1 VALPP
6 QANVFAYWNAD
17 PAAVEAV
24 AGRVQAAGTYRHW
37 RRVAG
42 WVLAEDPLPGGAEP
56 PGDAAPEVAIFEGA
70 ETAAAG
76 AGPAWR
82 RDLGVAALTRPASL
96 SRLADTGFVAVS
108 EDGRALAVRPG
119 GGLAPLYVRCG
130 GGSVTISTRLGDI
143 PRLTVEASSLDLLVH
158 AVWYAGL
165 PLFPDNRSFLT
176 DVAVVPFGHHAVL
189 GPDHPPRLARHWD
202 PRPAVLAP
210 STAERLADH
219 ATRLRELLLAYLERH
234 LAEGANLLTLSGGV
248 DSSALAIL
256 AAGVLGR
263 GVSAF
268 SLVPPSEPARLREI
282 GFLDLVEQR
291 SHLVRCHRV
300 DYTPEWALSHL
311 GGMPDVGFP
320 ILHPALRALPEIMA
334 EEAVAVLFGGESA
347 DEMVGSLNFT
357 MPDWITHTRLP
368 GLRHRSLPSGPRDVL
383 RWWKWRLR
391 SLAGAPRMA
400 ASAELP
406 PEVSAP
412 VRDEYQEWW
421 HRRRRALAGD
431 RRPRAF
437 TAAVLELDGWLAMN
451 WEATTALGVRRAAPF
466 AGREV
471 IELALSCHP
480 GELIGPGTKRLL
492 RAGLAEDLPG
502 PILRRQDKGGW
513 PSAAETTW
521 ARELPGALG
530 AAFRP
535 GWPTA
540 GAALRWTQ
548 AVALTQLSQS
558 AAALGALPR
567 SRAGS

>member
-1 VALPP
+1 MALPP
-6 QANVFAYWNAD
+6 QANVFAYWSAD
-17 PAAVEAV
+17 AAAVDAV
-24 AGRVQAAGTYRHW
+24 AERVQAAGTYRHW

-70 ETAAAG
+70 DTAAAG

-82 RDLGVAALTRPASL
+82 RRLGEAALARPASL

-108 EDGRALAVRPG
+108 EGGRAVAVRPG
-119 GGLAPLYVRCG
+119 GGLAPLYVRSG
-130 GGSVTISTRLGDI
+130 GGSVTISTRLGDM
-143 PRLTVEASSLDLLVH
+143 PRLTVEPSSLDLLVH
-158 AVWYAGL
+158 AVWYMTL

-176 DVAVVPFGHHAVL
+176 GVTIVPFGHHAVL

-210 STAERLADH
+210 PTAERLADH
-219 ATRLRELLLAYLERH
+219 AARLRDLLLAYLDRH
-234 LAEGANLLTLSGGV
+234 LAEEANLLTLSGGV

-256 AAGVLGR
+256 AGGVLGR

-268 SLVPPSEPARLREI
+268 SLVPPSEPARLREM

-291 SHLVRCHRV
+291 SHLVRSHRV

-347 DEMVGSLNFT
+347 DEMVGSISFT
-357 MPDWITHTRLP
+357 MPDWITHTKLL

-383 RWWKWRLR
+383 RWWKWRLLT
-391 SLAGAPRMA
+391 LAGAPRMA
-400 ASAELP
+400 VPAELP
-406 PEVSAP
+406 PEVSTP
-412 VRDEYQEWW
+412 VREEYQEWW

-437 TAAVLELDGWLAMN
+437 TAAVLEMDGWLAMN

-466 AGREV
+466 VGRKV

-492 RAGLAEDLPG
+492 RAGLAADLPG
-502 PILRRQDKGGW
+502 PILHRQDKGGW
-513 PSAAETTW
+513 PSTAEPPWT
-521 ARELPGALG
+521 GAVPEALSD
-530 AAFRP
+530 AFQP
-535 GWPTA
+535 GWPAA
-540 GAALRWTQ
+540 GAPLGWSQ
-548 AVALTQLSQS
+548 AVVLAQLSQS
-558 AAALGALPR
+558 AAALGALSI
-567 SRAGS
+567 SRAET